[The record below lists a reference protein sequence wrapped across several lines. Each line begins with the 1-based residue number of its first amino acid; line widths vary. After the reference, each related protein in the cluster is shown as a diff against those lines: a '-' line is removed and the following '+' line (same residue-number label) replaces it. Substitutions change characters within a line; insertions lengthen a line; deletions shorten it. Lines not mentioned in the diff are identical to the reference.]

1 MDRAT
6 DRLCPKGSLTAD
18 ERERA
23 RLAYEQTPSLL
34 DGPVMAA
41 LAHCD
46 HGKQVAEAMLAR
58 VRGGT
63 P

>member
-1 MDRAT
+1 MT
-6 DRLCPKGSLTAD
+6 DRLSPIDSLTAD

-34 DGPVMAA
+34 DAAIAAA
-41 LAHCD
+41 LGHIE
-46 HGKQVAEAMLAR
+46 HGERLAEAIVAR
-58 VRGGT
+58 VRGVA